1 MPYGQNFNY
10 PPHRPYP
17 PYRPNTLPNM
27 AFQHGFPTTSTGDVL
42 TQPQH
47 QTPEPTILDGTMHHG
62 HYNFQTP
69 PKTSVGSETMA
80 DCS

>member
-1 MPYGQNFNY
+1 
-10 PPHRPYP
+10 
-17 PYRPNTLPNM
+17 M